1 MKHFVPLLL
10 LVLSSCSSVVDMQE
24 EAPQAS
30 QDISSAWTAQFHL
43 TADGTELA
51 SPTIVVAKGEEAEIS
66 LEGEDGES
74 LRISVTEDGDGVV
87 TYMFADAVTCS
98 LLVSPNQT
106 EKLVRKGHSLEV
118 TYTRTSSE
126 VHQFE
131 KMKTLVGD

>member
-1 MKHFVPLLL
+1 MKYFGPLLL

-24 EAPQAS
+24 EAS

-43 TADGTELA
+43 TADGAELA